1 MEMDKIPFIDK
12 TKMMIQTEQDTSVYY
27 LITYPHTGFQSST
40 PKLQTTCSSK
50 EIKQFSAK
58 GSCGQVKKG
67 KRLEG
72 EEKGKATLII
82 KRLPRVCSDPEFQKL
97 QLKCPC

>member
-72 EEKGKATLII
+72 EEKWVE
-82 KRLPRVCSDPEFQKL
+82 KRGSFSASTYITPIALFRG
-97 QLKCPC
+97 